1 MSDRPPPNPAQV
13 AAVGAA
19 LVTALQSERA
29 AAGRGG
35 GGEAA
40 DTLAGLLARLASGA
54 DAGDRA
60 ALALMDMQSH
70 ADGLFLGFLFLGTL
84 DLLLLWLLGASEAA
98 GRAPRGMQRLHSSA
112 ASDLSKQGSA
122 VRDLQLAINASA
134 ATLSP
139 RAPHAPGQQ
148 LA

>member
-1 MSDRPPPNPAQV
+1 VTAPDPAQV

-60 ALALMDMQSH
+60 ALALVDMQSR

-84 DLLLLWLLGASEAA
+84 DLLLLWLLGAGEAA

-112 ASDLSKQGSA
+112 ASDLDLSKQGSA
-122 VRDLQLAINASA
+122 VRDLQLAMTASA

-139 RAPHAPGQQ
+139 RAPHPPGQQ